1 MLQLFVIVYQN
12 NKNINNMDVQF
23 DDIMIKL
30 LRLI

>member
-1 MLQLFVIVYQN
+1 MLQLFVIMYQN
-12 NKNINNMDVQF
+12 NKNINNMDLQF